1 MKVLVISLLRI
12 GDFIQIVPVLNAL
25 RTQFPQA
32 ELDVLTHTPVR
43 QLEPMLGPI
52 ANWWTI
58 DREQLQEGLG
68 RADVPLLTSF
78 SLLKE
83 QLDQINAREY
93 DCVINLTQTSYAAWI
108 AGYLN
113 TANRIGLAMDVKGQ
127 AQFHSP
133 WFQYLDDHAPLA
145 VRDIFHYTDIF
156 YYGSGLKGTSRDW
169 QMRETERGISE
180 VAALNL
186 EVGERIVLQVAT
198 SDAKKTWSENSWLA
212 MMSQL
217 QLFRPEAQ
225 FVLLGAP
232 SEAALLESLRL
243 KAVPMGLHIASAVV
257 SLEGALSLLKSAQL
271 LITGDT
277 SIKHLANAAGI
288 AICELSMGS
297 SDLRRTG
304 AYIPDSLIL
313 QPVIECAP
321 CPHSSPCSQTTH
333 RCALQLA
340 PEMVSTTVHHYLNQN
355 WVALKQLAAEFASEI
370 KILRTRVT
378 ASGFWMACDLN
389 DGDAEQ
395 FVEKMVE
402 RCTWKFLLNRDHL
415 DPIAKFGS
423 EGVHIKREL
432 DESFASPNFSNMQVH
447 LQTLE
452 RRAGTMG
459 EKAAIL
465 LNGVRRR
472 APAVEDIRHFIA
484 EHQPLSS
491 SLSWLDHLRS
501 AKDNEEVVSIG
512 GLRRVHNQ
520 LERFVNESQVKV
532 KLIRSLKSQLT
543 ESK

>member
-1 MKVLVISLLRI
+1 MKILVISLLRI

-32 ELDVLTHTPVR
+32 ELDLLTHTPAR
-43 QLEPMLGPI
+43 QLAPLLGSV

-93 DCVINLTQTSYAAWI
+93 DCVINLTQTSYSAWI

-113 TANRIGLAMDVKGQ
+113 TANRIGLAMDLKGQ

-145 VRDIFHYTDIF
+145 VSDIFHYTDIF
-156 YYGSGLKGTSRDW
+156 YYGSGLKGAARDW
-169 QMRETERGISE
+169 QLRETERGLSE
-180 VAALNL
+180 VSALNL

-198 SDAKKTWSENSWLA
+198 SDAKKTWGENSWLA
-212 MMSQL
+212 MLSQL

-232 SEAALLESLRL
+232 NEAALLESLRL
-243 KAVPMGLHIASAVV
+243 RAASMGLRIASAVI
-257 SLEGALSLLKSAQL
+257 SLEGAFSLLKSAQL

-277 SIKHLANAAGI
+277 SIKHLANSAGI
-288 AICELSMGS
+288 PICELSLGS

-304 AYIPDSLIL
+304 AYLTDSLIL
-313 QPVIECAP
+313 QPKVECAP
-321 CPHSSPCSQTTH
+321 CPHSSPCSQATH

-340 PEMVSTTVHHYLNQN
+340 PEIVSTTAHHYLNGN
-355 WVALKQLAAEFASEI
+355 WVALKHLASEFAREI

-378 ASGFWMACDLN
+378 ASGFWIACDLN
-389 DGDAEQ
+389 DGDAEK

-432 DESFASPNFSNMQVH
+432 TETFTATNFSTMNLH
-447 LQTLE
+447 LQKLE
-452 RRAGTMG
+452 QQAGNMG
-459 EKAAIL
+459 EKAARL
-465 LNGVRRR
+465 LNGVRCR
-472 APAVEDIRHFIA
+472 APAVDEIRHFIA
-484 EHQPLSS
+484 EHHPLSS
-491 SLSWLDHLRS
+491 SLSWLDNMRS
-501 AKDNEEVVSIG
+501 REQTEEVVSIG

-520 LERFVNESQVKV
+520 LERFLNQSQVKV
-532 KLIRSLKSQLT
+532 KLIRSLKSQLA